1 MKKLKST
8 KKSTYFYFNLY
19 KTDIVYQYEVESIE
33 EIHENAKEYTDTDE
47 MNDDIYTMNFR
58 NMWAA
63 WGAEINA
70 EVISL
75 SDECGDRENAH
86 YYPQLAKRLLKDI
99 QLLPLWSSI
108 SRNQFG
114 YGRIPASSAPVEGE
128 FNKIKNN

>member
-1 MKKLKST
+1 MKKFKST
-8 KKSTYFYFNLY
+8 KKSTYFYLNLY

-70 EVISL
+70 
-75 SDECGDRENAH
+75 
-86 YYPQLAKRLLKDI
+86 
-99 QLLPLWSSI
+99 
-108 SRNQFG
+108 G
-114 YGRIPASSAPVEGE
+114 YI
-128 FNKIKNN
+128 FIC